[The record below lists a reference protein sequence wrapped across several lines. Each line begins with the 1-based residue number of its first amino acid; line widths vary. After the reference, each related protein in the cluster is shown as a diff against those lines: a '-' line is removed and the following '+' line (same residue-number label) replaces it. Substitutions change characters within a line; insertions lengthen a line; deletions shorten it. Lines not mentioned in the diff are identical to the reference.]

1 MIFKKKILTKPYV
14 NRLSLLDNISDY
26 DEINSRCLKRE
37 PHTVYNMSLFIKF
50 IKDKNLLGNYLS
62 IGIDPY
68 KEWTFLRESKAN
80 KIDVYDIDQKMV
92 DYGNRFWE
100 KRKLKIKY
108 YNENILDSIKF
119 SNQYD
124 GILLFQMDYIFSDHQ
139 IIELQK
145 KTTNSN
151 IKNIFVMTPSLFNIN
166 NIKRIRIFLYDLLS
180 LFIYLFF
187 NSGTKLHTTTDDKN
201 FHFEYKRTKNHLTKL
216 FKEYKYA
223 LDSEMVFINHNGSY
237 NFMHFTRLE

>member
-1 MIFKKKILTKPYV
+1 
-14 NRLSLLDNISDY
+14 
-26 DEINSRCLKRE
+26 
-37 PHTVYNMSLFIKF
+37 MSLFIKF
-50 IKDKNLLGNYLS
+50 IRDKNLLGNYLS

-92 DYGNRFWE
+92 DYGNRYWE

-108 YNENILDSIKF
+108 YNENIFDSIKF

-124 GILLFQMDYIFSDHQ
+124 GLLLFQMDYIFSDHQ

-151 IKNIFVMTPSLFNIN
+151 IKNIFVMRPLPCSI
-166 NIKRIRIFLYDLLS
+166 
-180 LFIYLFF
+180 
-187 NSGTKLHTTTDDKN
+187 
-201 FHFEYKRTKNHLTKL
+201 
-216 FKEYKYA
+216 
-223 LDSEMVFINHNGSY
+223 
-237 NFMHFTRLE
+237 